1 MTDLCA
7 RWRGPERRAGQ
18 APALS
23 SMITTSPCGREQRVG
38 QCQAPHER
46 SGAAGCETA
55 RGVDTRTPHALCSGR
70 HQSGP
75 KLCAMLRLVSPGP
88 LPGWPLPLQGCGH
101 QARCWAPGSG
111 SCAHRSPAPGAT
123 RRFPEARP
131 APRGR
136 RHRPG
141 AGPLGGAKRQRDA
154 GPRRADPGRTRA
166 RRGGR
171 RAGARRR
178 KRRHDVRAGRA
189 AGASAPAGRGVPS
202 AGFSAPRVQGWLAGR
217 SPGVQCPGPRGGVWV
232 WVAAAGPGRAR
243 RGVAPASPQRRR
255 FLRRPVSVSPPAPP
269 AGSAHPGGAPG
280 RHPAAPPPAP
290 EPRSAGAGLAPG
302 KGLGPAHGER
312 DGQTRAG
319 GSRPNPSLS
328 LTAEPGE
335 CCEKTP
341 MSLLHSNFQETGIT
355 AAHRTPRAQ
364 ASPTFQA
371 ALRARRGAE

>member
-70 HQSGP
+70 QCSASCPPGHSLAGCC
-75 KLCAMLRLVSPGP
+75 LCKVVDTRQGAGLRVPGAAHIARP
-88 LPGWPLPLQGCGH
+88 R
-101 QARCWAPGSG
+101 QARLGASPRPARRPAAGGTARARVHWGAPSG
-111 SCAHRSPAPGAT
+111 RGMRAPGAQT
-123 RRFPEARP
+123 RGAR
-131 APRGR
+131 ARGGAGGGPG
-136 RHRPG
+136 PG
-141 AGPLGGAKRQRDA
+141 AGNGAA
-154 GPRRADPGRTRA
+154 PAARRAR
-166 RRGGR
+166 
-171 RAGARRR
+171 GARCRCE
-178 KRRHDVRAGRA
+178 RAGRA
-189 AGASAPAGRGVPS
+189 RGPERGVQRPAGTGMARRSKSRGAVS
-202 AGFSAPRVQGWLAGR
+202 RAPRRGL
-217 SPGVQCPGPRGGVWV
+217 GVGRGGR
-232 WVAAAGPGRAR
+232 AGPGRAR

-302 KGLGPAHGER
+302 KGLSPARGER

-328 LTAEPGE
+328 LTAEPGDHVF
-335 CCEKTP
+335 T
-341 MSLLHSNFQETGIT
+341 SQ
-355 AAHRTPRAQ
+355 
-364 ASPTFQA
+364 
-371 ALRARRGAE
+371 